1 MVTVALSVSVFMLM
15 LTGGF
20 FAGPNLVLW
29 FYFGITPATIF
40 LITVVIINLLPG
52 WKAEYQ
58 RRKSSKALLK
68 TLDNAWVNRD
78 KNRRESK

>member
-1 MVTVALSVSVFMLM
+1 MVTVALGVSVFMLM

-52 WKAEYQ
+52 RAAKGLPGNLS
-58 RRKSSKALLK
+58 KSPDHPDSK
-68 TLDNAWVNRD
+68 
-78 KNRRESK
+78 